1 MSRRRGIEFKKI
13 INLLTGNYLFPMTH
27 GSIVVDDDGNAW
39 SEKGA
44 QVNVLEGVTLNG
56 SNLNI
61 TNKKISLSLSMAKK
75 STPNTGCAATYQ
87 LMINGTAV
95 GDDIDIPTSSG
106 GAGIDSITLDTV
118 TAADKAA
125 GGKFENDSSYQIGDP
140 YLDFL
145 LADNNSHLYVNLKDA
160 VQTYTAGNGLVLS
173 GGEFSINT
181 SVVALKLDITSAIND
196 IMPLIYAGL

>member
-1 MSRRRGIEFKKI
+1 MSRAIEKIKI
-13 INLLTGNYLFPMTH
+13 INLFNGNYQFPMTF
-27 GSIVVDDDGNAW
+27 GTLVVKADGVTPYCDEDA
-39 SEKGA
+39 EE
-44 QVNVLEGVTLNG
+44 NVLEGVKLNG
-56 SNLNI
+56 TDLNI
-61 TNKKISLSLSMAKK
+61 TGKKISLSLSMAEK
-75 STPNTGCAATYQ
+75 STPNPGCAATYQ

-95 GDDIDIPTSSG
+95 GDNIDIPTSSG

-140 YLDFL
+140 YIDFEL
-145 LADNNSHLYVNLKDA
+145 SDSTHLYINVKTL
-160 VQTYTAGNGLVLS
+160 VSTYTAGNGLVLS
-173 GGEFSINT
+173 GGEFSIDT